1 MEIKQ
6 MIKIIAQGDY
16 WVCENMDTLAPII
29 EQGVEFLMSDNS
41 TIRIKY
47 GEEIEY
53 ERANDRE
60 CHEFYNK
67 RGFVFEGDKVD
78 IVKGKMKGESKTI
91 SCFFKY
97 VVPNTY
103 GKKYTDYV
111 VFTDDT
117 KTNIANC
124 EINGK
129 RAFMFNGI
137 KVGGRV

>member
-1 MEIKQ
+1 MKKVVSKAESWEC
-6 MIKIIAQGDY
+6 ANLD
-16 WVCENMDTLAPII
+16 LLSPII
-29 EQGVEFLMSDNS
+29 EQGIEYLMDDNS
-41 TIRIKY
+41 RVRVPY
-47 GEEIEY
+47 GQRFDYQEATEEEKH
-53 ERANDRE
+53 D
-60 CHEFYNK
+60 FYNSL
-67 RGFVFEGDKVD
+67 GFVFEGDKVG

-91 SCFFKY
+91 SRFFKY

-129 RAFMFNGI
+129 RALIFNGI